1 MNLDHTSSMLR
12 HPDHQKAV
20 LPEAVLPG
28 AVRQEVPPTLEAVP
42 PEAAAAAVL
51 PAEAAPEDH
60 PEAAVQRR
68 NLLSQSKV

>member
-1 MNLDHTSSMLR
+1 MEAGTAREAAAHL
-12 HPDHQKAV
+12 AV
-20 LPEAVLPG
+20 DPRITEA
-28 AVRQEVPPTLEAVP
+28 E
-42 PEAAAAAVL
+42 AAAAVL